1 MNIYKYH
8 ATIGI
13 LTINCWML
21 ASHYLQ
27 TFTWNWTR
35 KCNTYPLNLPVTV
48 TLKSHEAVCPMESVA
63 TYMTIH
69 CPILKRLPVLY
80 PFCSTTMGE
89 PLSST
94 AIGTGHVTTAK
105 SSFSVVFTN
114 MLDGQELNVGGRSTI
129 QGGRRRKMMLL
140 LSGWTNLLTK
150 SKKLQNRM
158 GTLLWQLSVP

>member
-1 MNIYKYH
+1 M
-8 ATIGI
+8 
-13 LTINCWML
+13 
-21 ASHYLQ
+21 
-27 TFTWNWTR
+27 
-35 KCNTYPLNLPVTV
+35 
-48 TLKSHEAVCPMESVA
+48 TLKSHEAVCPMESVT

-129 QGGRRRKMMLL
+129 QGERRRKMMLL

-158 GTLLWQLSVP
+158 GTLTGVSLNFFFQSPAGWASKNSRSPAGFFTSPHVFIHKIFKPKKQRKKTKRKWSP